1 MNEQISNLFSSST
14 LRSGTLL
21 RKSSISFSVKVQS
34 FGTVGLST
42 SISSFMDIIIAAA
55 VVVGVAAAADL
66 FQTWERKKKNGKINL
81 YVMLRGEDEIFKSD
95 YCCVII
101 LWCVYFLWCN
111 VVVVLVCVCVC
122 GDACFPFSFLSYFL
136 FFFPWAVFFKLF
148 SCLKKNSQLFFYL
161 LKWIN

>member
-42 SISSFMDIIIAAA
+42 SISSFMDIIIAVV
-55 VVVGVAAAADL
+55 VVVGVAAAAADL
-66 FQTWERKKKNGKINL
+66 FQTWGRKKKNGKINL

-95 YCCVII
+95 YCCVFI
-101 LWCVYFLWCN
+101 FLWYN
-111 VVVVLVCVCVC
+111 VVVVLVCVC

-136 FFFPWAVFFKLF
+136 SF
-148 SCLKKNSQLFFYL
+148 SLGSIF
-161 LKWIN
+161 